1 MRQDAVCK
9 SENPIR
15 PLSDDRARQVFPHS
29 WNFPSQPSGP
39 GTRGSLQVWAGFSKV
54 NITFKTSTF
63 HTWDLLS
70 VNWILTGWGLDYVN
84 RFNAWRAFGLFSLKL
99 KCVCALMS
107 VMIVDVVQ
115 EKRYRSDFWVQLQL
129 RQQLCNFQN
138 NDTVSISLQCC
149 GGWGG
154 FCREAVAQTL
164 RREWSWLTTS
174 RSIQFHA
181 PGAKLLLA
189 LAAALFRV
197 SPLCGYYLQGKTINS
212 QIQHPAVVGSEPQP
226 MPIANMHQ
234 LLLFKLR
241 RLRKWLEIEA
251 SRQENSRDLRG
262 DPAHSPVRMSWLMP
276 STEMVAFA
284 IPRPCKSRTTPL
296 IPRCTCEAWRW
307 SAGAGVADS
316 HYSLP

>member
-15 PLSDDRARQVFPHS
+15 PLSDDQARQVFPHS

-164 RREWSWLTTS
+164 RREWSRLTTS

-197 SPLCGYYLQGKTINS
+197 SPLCDYYLQGKTINS

-226 MPIANMHQ
+226 MPIDQHAPAAVVQASAVTEVTRDWSVTARKQ
-234 LLLFKLR
+234 LR
-241 RLRKWLEIEA
+241 
-251 SRQENSRDLRG
+251 SQRG
-262 DPAHSPVRMSWLMP
+262 SCSLTCSDVVVDAFHWDGCICD
-276 STEMVAFA
+276 STA
-284 IPRPCKSRTTPL
+284 L
-296 IPRCTCEAWRW
+296 
-307 SAGAGVADS
+307 
-316 HYSLP
+316 

>member
-1 MRQDAVCK
+1 MTQDAVCK

-15 PLSDDRARQVFPHS
+15 PLSDDQARQVFPHS

-84 RFNAWRAFGLFSLKL
+84 WFNAWRAFGLFSLKL

-164 RREWSWLTTS
+164 RREWSRLTTS

-197 SPLCGYYLQGKTINS
+197 SPLVIITSRGKQSIVRFSTQPWSGPSRNQCQSPTCTSCCCSSFGGYGSDSRLKRHGEKTVEI
-212 QIQHPAVVGSEPQP
+212 SEG
-226 MPIANMHQ
+226 I
-234 LLLFKLR
+234 LLTHLFGCRGWCLPLR
-241 RLRKWLEIEA
+241 WLHLRFHGLV
-251 SRQENSRDLRG
+251 NPG
-262 DPAHSPVRMSWLMP
+262 
-276 STEMVAFA
+276 
-284 IPRPCKSRTTPL
+284 PRP
-296 IPRCTCEAWRW
+296 
-307 SAGAGVADS
+307 
-316 HYSLP
+316 